1 MDEYIAALRWGR
13 FERAKEYHRNK
24 DDTLPEIDTSN
35 LEAIKVTGHTIK
47 KKTIN
52 DDLDEAVIDH
62 YVQGGSLPNSEQDSL
77 STGFEISDLEKQYL
91 INCLLSLFDKS
102 YLSEPRFSDPWIDS

>member
-52 DDLDEAVIDH
+52 NDLDEAEIK
-62 YVQGGSLPNSEQDSL
+62 VQMKYYYSDYGTVKKSILSSSGGSMKNPKVG
-77 STGFEISDLEKQYL
+77 T
-91 INCLLSLFDKS
+91 
-102 YLSEPRFSDPWIDS
+102 